1 MLLLGGSKALVIL
14 GLSEE
19 DIITAT
25 TLFQLIPSPPP
36 LFQQSMT
43 KNTSK
48 HSIRCEF
55 TKAEI
60 LMGYTLRQLQRA
72 KALRVLGTSEDNLE
86 IENSK
91 NLGALGNSGRRRS
104 FMVPSV
110 LRKSHGESESLMSKC
125 IWKVW

>member
-36 LFQQSMT
+36 LCFQRSMT

-91 NLGALGNSGRRRS
+91 NLGALGKSGRRRS

-110 LRKSHGESESLMSKC
+110 LRKSHGESEPLMSKC
-125 IWKVW
+125 I